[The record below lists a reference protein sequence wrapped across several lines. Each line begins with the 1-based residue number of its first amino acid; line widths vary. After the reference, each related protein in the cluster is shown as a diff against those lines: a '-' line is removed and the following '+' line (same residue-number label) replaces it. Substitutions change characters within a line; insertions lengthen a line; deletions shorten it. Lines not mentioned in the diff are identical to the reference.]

1 MGATGIDE
9 KTYIAYV
16 YNLKLD
22 YLQNELQFSKELT
35 CDELDYPDCN
45 PDLFEFDDVV
55 FPSINWWKY
64 RNHFFSV
71 IKQMN
76 EQDLDVQTE
85 RLFQDALNMLNF
97 YFQAL
102 LYGME
107 DIEVNELIE
116 RMISIILAYGQE
128 DFIYHSVLDY
138 Y

>member
-1 MGATGIDE
+1 
-9 KTYIAYV
+9 
-16 YNLKLD
+16 
-22 YLQNELQFSKELT
+22 
-35 CDELDYPDCN
+35 
-45 PDLFEFDDVV
+45 
-55 FPSINWWKY
+55 
-64 RNHFFSV
+64 
-71 IKQMN
+71 MN

-138 Y
+138 YNKRIEMATDPERGHIRRAINCIDIFEICRLSVIY